1 MHNMEV
7 FIMTDLNETLFWLL
21 YLVFYFV
28 AMVYAAYAYVFVS
41 LGGQRMGRKAGMS
54 NPWMF
59 WIPCANVY
67 ALGNL
72 ADTQATLCEGKNTTY
87 RKKMLAWTIVVA
99 CISIVWAIAFSVY
112 MVVAAAN
119 GMLDANGDLV
129 TLDGFDPDAL
139 IGPALFFLLTSL
151 AFLALYVVYLVIYYK
166 VLYRIFK
173 LYAPDGAVGL
183 LVLSVLVTVAIP
195 AVFLSLSK
203 RDPVLPPRGE
213 DDGDGEAYLYTL

>member
-1 MHNMEV
+1 
-7 FIMTDLNETLFWLL
+7 MTDLNETLFWLL

-41 LGGQRMGRKAGMS
+41 LGGQRMGRKVGMS

-99 CISIVWAIAFSVY
+99 CISIVWAIAFSLY

-119 GMLDANGDLV
+119 GMLDTNGDLV
-129 TLDGFDPDAL
+129 TLEGFDPDAL

-151 AFLALYVVYLVIYYK
+151 AFLVLYIVYLVIYYK
-166 VLYRIFK
+166 ALYRIYK
-173 LYAPDGAVGL
+173 LYAPDGAAGL
-183 LVLSVLVTVAIP
+183 VVLSIFVNVAIP

-203 RDPVLPPRGE
+203 REPVLPPREE

>member
-1 MHNMEV
+1 
-7 FIMTDLNETLFWLL
+7 MTDLTNETLFWIL
-21 YLVFYFV
+21 YLIFYCLV
-28 AMVYAAYAYVFVS
+28 MVYAAYAYVFVS
-41 LGGQRMGRKAGMS
+41 LGGQRMARKVGMS

-67 ALGNL
+67 AMGNL

-119 GMLDANGDLV
+119 GMLDTNGDLV

-151 AFLALYVVYLVIYYK
+151 AFLVLYIVYLVIYYK
-166 VLYRIFK
+166 ALYRIYK
-173 LYAPDGAVGL
+173 LYAPDGAAGL
-183 LVLSVLVTVAIP
+183 LILSIFVNVAIP

-203 RDPVLPPRGE
+203 RDPVLPARGE
-213 DDGDGEAYLYTL
+213 DDGDGETYLYTL

>member
-1 MHNMEV
+1 
-7 FIMTDLNETLFWLL
+7 MTDLNETLFWTL

-28 AMVYAAYAYVFVS
+28 AMVYGAYAYIGVS
-41 LGGQRMGRKAGMS
+41 LGGHRMGRKVGMS

-72 ADTQATLCEGKNTTY
+72 ADTQASLCEGKNTTY
-87 RKKMLAWTIVVA
+87 RKKMLTWTIVVA
-99 CISIVWAIAFSVY
+99 CVAIVWAIALSVF
-112 MVVAAAN
+112 MVIAALN
-119 GMLDANGDLV
+119 GMVDENGQLV
-129 TLDGFDPDAL
+129 TLDGTGAESL

-173 LYAPDGAVGL
+173 LYAPDGSVGL

-203 RDPVLPPRGE
+203 REPVLPARGE
-213 DDGDGEAYLYTL
+213 DDGNGETYLYTL

>member
-1 MHNMEV
+1 MEV

-28 AMVYAAYAYVFVS
+28 AMVYAAYAYIFVS

-129 TLDGFDPDAL
+129 TLEGFDPDAL

-151 AFLALYVVYLVIYYK
+151 AFLVLYIVYLVIYYK
-166 VLYRIFK
+166 ALYRIYK
-173 LYAPDGAVGL
+173 LYAPDGAAGL
-183 LVLSVLVTVAIP
+183 VVLSIFVSVAIP

-203 RDPVLPPRGE
+203 REPVLPPRGE

>member
-1 MHNMEV
+1 
-7 FIMTDLNETLFWLL
+7 MTDLNETLFWIL
-21 YLVFYFV
+21 YLVIYFV
-28 AMVYAAYAYVFVS
+28 SMAYAAYAYIFVS
-41 LGGQRMGRKAGMS
+41 LGGMRMARKAGMS

-72 ADTQATLCEGKNTTY
+72 ADTQASLCEGKNTTY
-87 RKKMLAWTIVVA
+87 RKKMLTWTIVVA
-99 CISIVWAIAFSVY
+99 CVAIVWAIALSVF
-112 MVVAAAN
+112 MVVAATNGLIDENGQVVTAN
-119 GMLDANGDLV
+119 VETA
-129 TLDGFDPDAL
+129 

-203 RDPVLPPRGE
+203 RDPVLPARGE
-213 DDGDGEAYLYTL
+213 NDGDGETYLYTL

>member
-1 MHNMEV
+1 
-7 FIMTDLNETLFWLL
+7 MTDLTNETLFWVI
-21 YLVFYFV
+21 YLIVYF
-28 AMVYAAYAYVFVS
+28 ALMVYAAYAYIFVS
-41 LGGQRMGRKAGMS
+41 LGGQRMGRKVGMS

-99 CISIVWAIAFSVY
+99 CISIVWAIAYSVY

-119 GMLDANGDLV
+119 GLLDENGQLV
-129 TLDGFDPDAL
+129 TLDGANLQSL
-139 IGPALFFLLTSL
+139 IGPSLFFLLTSF
-151 AFLALYVVYLVIYYK
+151 AFLVLYIVYLVIYYK
-166 VLYRIFK
+166 ALYRIYK

-183 LVLSVLVTVAIP
+183 VVLSIFVTVAIP

-203 RDPVLPPRGE
+203 REPVLPPRGE
-213 DDGDGEAYLYTL
+213 NDGDGEAYLYTL